1 MLSEKSSVCVL
12 RKTMISVKPK
22 IIPLCCRVYRDVM
35 PSSGLLKKKKK
46 QANISKNTYFQIY
59 PTYCLIHLLE
69 QRTIK
74 DESKKY
80 SGKLV

>member
-1 MLSEKSSVCVL
+1 MLGEKSSVCVL

-22 IIPLCCRVYRDVM
+22 IILLCYRVYRDVM
-35 PSSGLLKKKKK
+35 PSSGLFKN

-69 QRTIK
+69 KRTIK
-74 DESKKY
+74 D
-80 SGKLV
+80 